1 MIGTA
6 LGAYEVVAKLGEG
19 GMGEVYRARDT
30 RLDRQVAIKIL
41 REPFAADPDGIARF
55 EREAKLLATLNHAR
69 IAQIYGL
76 EDGGAM
82 RALVMELVEGPTL
95 ADRIAQGPLPTEEAL
110 SIARQIAEA
119 LEAAHEH
126 GIVHRDL
133 KPANIKLR
141 PDGEVKVLDFGLAKL
156 ADPAHGTVEASALT
170 SPGMTRAGLVV
181 GTPAY
186 MSPEQARGQKVDSR
200 SDLWSFGCVCY
211 EMLAG
216 QRAFDGETASDAISA
231 VLLRDPDWSALP
243 EGTPASVHRLL
254 RRCLARDVSRR
265 LRHAGDA
272 RLELEE
278 IASTQSPGERP
289 AAPEPRTAVFR
300 YAPWAIA
307 AAAAALAAWLGW
319 HQFSGA
325 GVVPAPQTTRLELS
339 LPAGLELFP
348 STSSTVIASP
358 DGRSVAFVGTSGGSR
373 QVFLRRLDAAAST
386 PVHGT
391 VGASAAAFLAGG
403 DSLVFVT
410 AGGEL
415 KTSSLTDGLVT
426 TVARDVSLLYG
437 FTWAA
442 DDHIVFTRAGSLWT
456 VPRIGGAPR
465 QLTTL
470 AAGEQ
475 MHGWPSTLPDGRT
488 VLFTV
493 QTAAGPPRIEALTL
507 ASGER
512 RMVLD
517 QAMRGKIGPE
527 GRLFFYRDNRL
538 LAGEFDL
545 ATRSVIGMPIQVL
558 DNVPDLGGGTPV
570 GDVSPAGLMVFPL
583 EWLQRRLVW
592 VSREGVEEPIID
604 AARNYMNPRLSP
616 DGTRIVVQAGE
627 IWVHDLRRKAFERV
641 VTPTTPA
648 NAFPMWLP
656 DGKTVL
662 HRSGFGL
669 RMQSTDSSIE
679 GRTLPGTTEFDYPGG
694 VTPDGRTL
702 LFQRSSPVTSFDLL
716 TAPLDDPGH
725 PIPLVQ
731 TAAYEAG
738 ARLSPD
744 IRWLVYV
751 SNESGKNEIYVR
763 PFRGAERRWQVS
775 NDGGSQPTWNPN
787 GKEIFYRIGERM
799 MAVSVTPVGSELQL
813 SAPRQ
818 LFARSYAYG
827 AGITIANYDVTKDGQ
842 RFLMVRDDSGV
853 GRLRVILNWH
863 AGAQGPAAPPQ

>member
-1 MIGTA
+1 MIGTG
-6 LGAYEVVAKLGEG
+6 LGFYEVVAKLGEG

-30 RLDRQVAIKIL
+30 RLDRHVAIKIL
-41 REPFAADPDGIARF
+41 REPFATDPDGIARF
-55 EREAKLLATLNHAR
+55 EREARLLATLNHAR
-69 IAQIYGL
+69 IAQVYGL
-76 EDGGAM
+76 EDSGTK

-95 ADRIAQGPLPTEEAL
+95 ADRIAAGALPLDEAL

-141 PDGEVKVLDFGLAKL
+141 SDGAVKVLDFGLAKL
-156 ADPAHGTVEASALT
+156 ADPAHGPVEATALT
-170 SPGMTRAGLVV
+170 SPGMTQAGLVV

-211 EMLAG
+211 EMLTG
-216 QRAFDGETASDAISA
+216 RRAFDGETTSDAISA
-231 VLLRDPDWSALP
+231 VLVRDPDWSALP
-243 EGTPASVHRLL
+243 GGTPASVHRLL
-254 RRCLARDVSRR
+254 RRCLTRDVTRR

-278 IASTQSPGERP
+278 TASSSPAGELSTARRP
-289 AAPEPRTAVFR
+289 LTATVR
-300 YAPWAIA
+300 YAPWVIA
-307 AAAAALAAWLGW
+307 AVASSLAAWLGW
-319 HQFSGA
+319 QQWRGQGA
-325 GVVPAPQTTRLELS
+325 TRATQTTRLELS

-348 STSSTVIASP
+348 STSSTVVASP

-373 QVFLRRLDAAAST
+373 QVFLRRLDAIEST
-386 PVHGT
+386 GVQGT
-391 VGASAAAFLAGG
+391 VGASAAAFLADGETI
-403 DSLVFVT
+403 VFVT

-415 KTSSLTDGLVT
+415 KTSSLSDGLVT
-426 TVARDVSLLYG
+426 TVTKDASLLYG

-442 DDHIVFTRAGSLWT
+442 DDNIVFTRAGALWA
-456 VPRIGGAPR
+456 VPRSGGTPR

-475 MHGWPSTLPDGRT
+475 MHAWPSTLPDGRA

-493 QTAAGPPRIEALTL
+493 QPAAGPPRLEALTL
-507 ASGER
+507 ANGER
-512 RMVLD
+512 QIVLD

-538 LAGEFDL
+538 LAGEFDP
-545 ATRSVIGMPIQVL
+545 ATRKVIGMPIQVI
-558 DNVPDLGGGTPV
+558 DNFMHLGGGAPV

-583 EWLQRRLVW
+583 DWLERRLVW
-592 VSREGVEEPIID
+592 VSRQGVEEPITD
-604 AARNYMNPRLSP
+604 VVRSYMNPRLSP
-616 DGTRIVVQAGE
+616 DGSRIVVQAGD
-627 IWVHDLRRKAFERV
+627 IWVHDLRRKAFERIA
-641 VTPTTPA
+641 TPSTPA

-656 DGKTVL
+656 DGKTVM
-662 HRSGFGL
+662 HRSGLGIRL
-669 RMQSTDSSIE
+669 QNTDSGTE
-679 GRTLPGTTEFDYPGG
+679 GRTLPGTSEFDYPVG

-716 TAPLDDPGH
+716 SSPLDDPSH
-725 PIPLVQ
+725 PTPIVQ
-731 TAAYEAG
+731 TVAYEAG
-738 ARLSPD
+738 GRLSPD
-744 IRWLVYV
+744 VRWLAYV

-775 NDGGSQPTWNPN
+775 NDGGSQPAWNPN
-787 GKEIFYRIGERM
+787 GSEIFYRIGDRM
-799 MAVSVTPVGSELQL
+799 MAVAVTPVSSELQL
-813 SAPRQ
+813 SAPTQ
-818 LFARSYAYG
+818 LFSRKYAYG

-842 RFLMVRDDSGV
+842 RFVMVRDDSGA
-853 GRLRVILNWH
+853 GRLRVTLNWH
-863 AGAQGPAAPPQ
+863 AEARVPTSPQ